1 MKTSRILI
9 ALLCA
14 APAAFAQKLQLSG
27 DAVKIGLLTD
37 MNGVYSA
44 ISGPGALKS
53 AEMAADDFMK
63 ANKDFAGKVSVI
75 AVDHQNRADIAT
87 NKANEMFERQEI
99 DLITDNVNS
108 ATALAIAS
116 VTQQRNKLFI
126 NTGAGTSQLTNENCN
141 HNTFH
146 YAYDNYMLAN
156 GTGTAVTKQGG
167 KTWYMIYPNYAFGQN
182 LERQMRAAVEKA
194 GGKIVAPSDATPFP
208 NTDFSTFILKA
219 QSLKPQIFG
228 TMQAGADLVNVVKQY
243 NEFGLKKQGI
253 GLAIGLLFESDVAAL
268 GQDAYEGATATVP
281 WFWNLDK
288 KATDWTR
295 RFEKEVGHKPSF
307 DQAAVYSAVTTYLD
321 AVKRAKTDDPEKV
334 IAALEGHG
342 FNDFFAHNATIRKED
357 HRVILDV
364 YQVKVKPKKDAK
376 EEGDYYTKINTTS
389 AKDAFTPLS
398 ESKCKMATTASR

>member
-1 MKTSRILI
+1 VRRRGHRQALEPPDRPARHFLGARGAGHLRQPHRPGEPRAAAGLAQWLERRALPRGLPRAARARRAFGRQALRRRAADAGHRARPAGGADAPAPRRALGRPRAGGGAADRTHPARAEAERPVDAAGRVEPAFRALARRPARPHRRRRGEGEPDGRRGAGAGQGTDRLPERLTFSASDDISRSQEERNMKTSRILI

-53 AEMAADDFMK
+53 AEMAADGIMK
-63 ANKDFAGKVSVI
+63 ANTDFAGKAAVV
-75 AVDHQNRADIAT
+75 AVDHQNKADIAT

-182 LERQMRAAVEKA
+182 L
-194 GGKIVAPSDATPFP
+194 
-208 NTDFSTFILKA
+208 
-219 QSLKPQIFG
+219 
-228 TMQAGADLVNVVKQY
+228 
-243 NEFGLKKQGI
+243 
-253 GLAIGLLFESDVAAL
+253 
-268 GQDAYEGATATVP
+268 
-281 WFWNLDK
+281 
-288 KATDWTR
+288 
-295 RFEKEVGHKPSF
+295 
-307 DQAAVYSAVTTYLD
+307 
-321 AVKRAKTDDPEKV
+321 
-334 IAALEGHG
+334 
-342 FNDFFAHNATIRKED
+342 
-357 HRVILDV
+357 
-364 YQVKVKPKKDAK
+364 
-376 EEGDYYTKINTTS
+376 
-389 AKDAFTPLS
+389 
-398 ESKCKMATTASR
+398 

>member
-1 MKTSRILI
+1 MTTMRSGA
-9 ALLCA
+9 ALCVLLA
-14 APAAFAQKLQLSG
+14 AGSAGAQYSAGGIKL
-27 DAVKIGLLTD
+27 GLLTD

-44 ISGPGALKS
+44 ISGAGSQKA

-63 ANKDFAGKVSVI
+63 ANKEFAGKVTVI
-75 AVDHQNRADIAT
+75 AVDHQNKADIAS
-87 NKANEMFERQEI
+87 NKASEMFDRLEVDAI
-99 DLITDNVNS
+99 FDTVNS
-108 ATALAIAS
+108 ACALATAAIAA
-116 VTQQRNKLFI
+116 QKKKLFI
-126 NTGAGTSQLTNENCN
+126 DTGAGTSELTNEKCN
-141 HNTFH
+141 KYTFH
-146 YAYDNYMLAN
+146 YGYDNYMLAN
-156 GTGTAVTKQGG
+156 GTGTTIAKQGG

-228 TMQAGADLVNVVKQY
+228 TMQAGADLVNVAKQY

-268 GQDAYEGATATVP
+268 GQDAFQGAVATVP

>member
-1 MKTSRILI
+1 MRNLKILI
-9 ALLCA
+9 AVLCA
-14 APAAFAQKLQLSG
+14 APAAFAQQFSG
-27 DAVKIGLLTD
+27 DGVKIGLLTD

-44 ISGPGALKS
+44 ISGPGSVKA

-63 ANKDFAGKVSVI
+63 ANKAFAGKVSGV
-75 AVDHQNRADIAT
+75 AVDHQNKADIAT
-87 NKANEMFERQEI
+87 NKANEMFENMGV
-99 DLITDNVNS
+99 DVITDTVNS

-156 GTGTAVTKQGG
+156 GTGTAIAKQGG
-167 KTWYMIYPNYAFGQN
+167 KSWYMIYPNYAFGQN
-182 LERQMRAAVEKA
+182 LERQMRNAVEKA
-194 GGKIVAPSDATPFP
+194 GGKTVAPSEATPFP
-208 NTDFSTFILKA
+208 NTDFSSWLLKA
-219 QSLKPQIFG
+219 QSLKPQVFG

-253 GLAIGLLFESDVAAL
+253 ALAIGLLFESDVAAL
-268 GQDAYEGATATVP
+268 GQDAYEGAIATVP
-281 WFWNLDK
+281 WYWNLDQ

-295 RFEKEVGHKPSF
+295 RFEKAVGKKPSF
-307 DQAAVYSAVTTYLD
+307 DQAAVYSAVTTYLE
-321 AVKRAKTDDPEKV
+321 AIKRAKTDDPEKV
-334 IAALEGHG
+334 IAALEGHK
-342 FNDFFAHNATIRKED
+342 FNDFFAHDATIRKED

-376 EEGDYYTKINTTS
+376 EEGDYYTKINTTP
-389 AKDAFTPLS
+389 AKDSFTPLS
-398 ESKCKMATTASR
+398 ESKCKMVQQAAR